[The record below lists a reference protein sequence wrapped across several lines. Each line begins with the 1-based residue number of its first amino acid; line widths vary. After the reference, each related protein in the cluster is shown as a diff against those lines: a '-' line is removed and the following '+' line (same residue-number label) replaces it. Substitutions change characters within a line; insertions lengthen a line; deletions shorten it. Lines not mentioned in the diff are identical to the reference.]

1 MIETQFLKKVKTIR
15 IDIRTKFLLSNFFV
29 VVKNGILHQLSC
41 VETPQQNAIAERK
54 HEHILNMARALMFQ
68 SNVHLHFWKHCIL
81 TSVYLINRTP
91 SSYLAHKNPFEVL
104 FGYAPS
110 YGHLKVFGCLCYA
123 STLSYNRSKFAPRA
137 RKCVF
142 LRYPFSVN
150 GYNVTPQTQNCPKHE
165 KNISKLLVD
174 FVPFGNSI
182 QIKS

>member
-15 IDIRTKFLLSNFFV
+15 IDIRTKFLMSNFFV

-41 VETPQQNAIAERK
+41 VETPQQNAIVERK

-68 SNVHLHFWKHCIL
+68 SNVHLHFWEHCIL
-81 TSVYLINRTP
+81 TSVYLINRTH

-104 FGYAPS
+104 FGCAPS

-123 STLSYNRSKFAPRA
+123 STLSYNRSKFVPRA

-142 LRYPFSVN
+142 LRYPFSVK